1 MNPTDVSKEIA
12 AGEQPTDT
20 LLKQISSFLGKLYT
34 SSYSY
39 YLKTWS
45 LQKDLYINS
54 YSLSSNEVNP
64 KYPSETSIF

>member
-1 MNPTDVSKEIA
+1 MNPTDISKGIA
-12 AGEQPTDT
+12 AGKQPTAN

-39 YLKTWS
+39 CLKTWS

-54 YSLSSNEVNP
+54 YSLSSNGVNP
-64 KYPSETSIF
+64 KYPS